1 MFILGMNTGQPTFIN
16 NNYTYKTTNNSSE
29 YCDIFE
35 ELELVRNDELNRRLS
50 FSIPE
55 DNKKLT
61 PKPVPP
67 TPPSTPEN
75 KEFTPRITIS
85 IPEETDDII
94 FSLDGFSDVIESNPP
109 SPQSIQTSIDF
120 PKEELLIFL
129 NTDTKIYKI
138 PSRKSK
144 DARKIWRYAKINNVA
159 QINEI
164 ESKLLD
170 WAFTY
175 ANLKI
180 TNKKIEAI
188 LWRTHSGCLCS
199 SKWSTFVKWIICA
212 TLTV

>member
-1 MFILGMNTGQPTFIN
+1 MSR
-16 NNYTYKTTNNSSE
+16 YKFNISQYVSQTLNNSDDNN
-29 YCDIFE
+29 DIFE
-35 ELELVRNDELNRRLS
+35 ELEQYSNTEPRRLS
-50 FSIPE
+50 FSVP
-55 DNKKLT
+55 DSNKQGFT
-61 PKPVPP
+61 NPIP
-67 TPPSTPEN
+67 TPLSSPEN
-75 KEFTPRITIS
+75 KEFTPRITIT

-109 SPQSIQTSIDF
+109 SPQHIQTSIDF

-138 PSRKSK
+138 PSKKSK

-188 LWRTHSGCLCS
+188 LWKTHSGCLCS